1 MAIEAYLGAYDAPP
15 GQQLENCLR
24 DWFAATERHALQLH
38 EIDENEYFE
47 MKRREVVRPQQTA
60 VHLNEAHLGHR
71 ATTIMPFRFPK
82 FGRTTGVF
90 LGLVA
95 VLGVGAALF
104 DWNWFRHPIERYLI
118 DRSHREVRIGDLHVD
133 LGFSLEPTVRVRDVY
148 IENAPW
154 ASKEPAAVVGEASF
168 TFSLK
173 SLWEGRPVI
182 SRLVLIDADVQL
194 ERQADGLR
202 NWRLRNPD
210 DRGPGRVKVL
220 RIEPHRTKI
229 RFIRRDIDLD
239 VVVAASEAAASGQ
252 PPDAIAPDADRL
264 QRGVRRH
271 GSSPVKS

>member
-60 VHLNEAHLGHR
+60 VRLNEAHLGHR

-82 FGRTTGVF
+82 FGPTTGVF
-90 LGLVA
+90 LGLVV

-104 DWNWFRHPIERYLI
+104 DWNWFRHPLERYLI

-133 LGFSLEPTVRVRDVY
+133 LGFSLEPTVRVRDVH

-168 TFSLK
+168 TFSLR

-194 ERQADGLR
+194 EMARGRAEKLATEKSR
-202 NWRLRNPD
+202 RSWP
-210 DRGPGRVKVL
+210 GPGQGAADRTPSHKDPL
-220 RIEPHRTKI
+220 HSWRHRSRCRCGSLGSRCK
-229 RFIRRDIDLD
+229 RP
-239 VVVAASEAAASGQ
+239 AARW
-252 PPDAIAPDADRL
+252 ITPDADRL
-264 QRGVRRH
+264 QRGIRRH
-271 GSSPVKS
+271 AVLR